1 MHQPIIPPRPLVA
14 KTTGFGR
21 AGATFDTGGV
31 VEEVAA
37 ADAVDILL
45 GGGAQYWR
53 CASARVCTNVL
64 VKRYR
69 ARCDLNNYE

>member
-37 ADAVDILL
+37 AAAVDILL
-45 GGGAQYWR
+45 GGGAQSVYR
-53 CASARVCTNVL
+53 IVIGCASASTNVW
-64 VKRYR
+64 
-69 ARCDLNNYE
+69 